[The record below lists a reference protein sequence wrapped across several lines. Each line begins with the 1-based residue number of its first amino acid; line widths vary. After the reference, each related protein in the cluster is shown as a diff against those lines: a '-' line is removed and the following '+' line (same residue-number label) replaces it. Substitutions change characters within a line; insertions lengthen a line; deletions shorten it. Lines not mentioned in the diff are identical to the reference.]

1 MLTNGL
7 SKVRKT
13 QSWYGSWPRQPKAT
27 ASTSIARENIFG
39 DNIKSQG
46 TSDLARFDSRAS
58 DEASSIRSK
67 ATSAQIQ
74 DNSSLTTTTA
84 PFHEAEDTLGRKQ
97 PDSIKTQQD
106 PDISV
111 SATEPE
117 TPSKPYDKL
126 ISETTG
132 LSTSLGT
139 PERQRTS
146 SAWLGWITRTP
157 FTETPIIVQAA
168 EETPTEEIRAGPS
181 EEEQEPVLSA
191 DNNIAEQPQGGQPL
205 RPSSWF
211 RFWTTNAPTPEDM
224 KEDGKKDAKVNEDQG
239 SKPNGDRVMENAPP
253 APEVEQPPKAGSTWA
268 FWSRDPSKG
277 EKRTSQN
284 EEGQIAVIGQGSE
297 SHPLPMTEDGVSSEP
312 AVDESKPKLVKSTWR
327 RSKRARPA
335 SVDDT
340 PSPSASGM
348 STPKPGADKIA
359 DPDGAESGK
368 AENNESA
375 TKTQISEQESPSKG
389 TPNLL
394 LPSFNSTYQMKENP
408 SILQQ
413 ISQLLLRTAQ
423 PQVNHVFRLQ
433 NPPKIQKAIA
443 IGVHGL
449 LPATYLRP
457 MIGQPTGTSLRFANL
472 GADAIRRWADSHG
485 CSNCEIEK
493 VALEGEGRIS
503 DRVDNLWKLLLNW
516 IDHIRKADLIVM
528 ACHSQG
534 VPVSIMLLEKLIE
547 LGVITNAKIGVC
559 AMAGVALGP
568 FPDYKSSFLIGS
580 AVELWDF
587 GNPQSQNSQKFE
599 TALQIVL
606 DYGARITFVGSID
619 DQVVPMEV
627 SCSSAIC
634 CRLQLTITLIVRC
647 ILTSIASIHLS
658 SCFHRRARTC
668 PRFHFP
674 PGRVCAEASKSWR
687 IGSWPHPRAFTRSG
701 RLFILWRRPLS
712 FIL

>member
-1 MLTNGL
+1 MPTYHL

-13 QSWYGSWPRQPKAT
+13 QSWYGSWPRPPKAT

-46 TSDLARFDSRAS
+46 NSDLARFDSRAS

-67 ATSAQIQ
+67 AISAQIQ
-74 DNSSLTTTTA
+74 DNSSQPITA
-84 PFHEAEDTLGRKQ
+84 ASCQETEDTLGRKHL
-97 PDSIKTQQD
+97 DSTKTQHD
-106 PDISV
+106 PDHTV
-111 SATEPE
+111 STTEPD
-117 TPSKPYDKL
+117 TPSKTRDKL
-126 ISETTG
+126 ISETTEP
-132 LSTSLGT
+132 STSLQT
-139 PERQRTS
+139 PEQQHTPS
-146 SAWLGWITRTP
+146 GWLGWITRTP
-157 FTETPIIVQAA
+157 FTETPIVVQATEEAVA
-168 EETPTEEIRAGPS
+168 EEIATGPP
-181 EEEQEPVLSA
+181 EEEQEPVSWT
-191 DNNIAEQPQGGQPL
+191 DNHIAEQPEERQPL

-211 RFWTTNAPTPEDM
+211 GFWTTNAPTPEDM
-224 KEDGKKDAKVNEDQG
+224 KEDGKKDATANEDQ
-239 SKPNGDRVMENAPP
+239 SPKPNDDTIMDDAPP
-253 APEVEQPPKAGSTWA
+253 APEEEQPPKAGSTWA
-268 FWSRDPSKG
+268 FWSRDTSKS
-277 EKRTSQN
+277 EKKANQN
-284 EEGQIAVIGQGSE
+284 EGGQIAVIGQGSE
-297 SHPLPMTEDGVSSEP
+297 SHPLPMTEDGVSGEP
-312 AVDESKPKLVKSTWR
+312 VEDEVKPKPVKSTWR

-335 SVDDT
+335 PVDDT
-340 PSPSASGM
+340 PSPSASGT
-348 STPKPGADKIA
+348 STPKPGTDKVV
-359 DPDGAESGK
+359 DSDTAEPGT
-368 AENNESA
+368 AEKREPA
-375 TKTQISEQESPSKG
+375 TKTQITEQESSSKS

-394 LPSFNSTYQMKENP
+394 LPSFTSTYQMKENP

-413 ISQLLLRTAQ
+413 ISRLLLRTAQ

-433 NPPKIQKAIA
+433 NPPKIKKAIA

-503 DRVDNLWKLLLNW
+503 DRVENLWKLLLNW
-516 IDHIRKADLIVM
+516 IDHIRKADLIVI

-587 GNPQSQNSQKFE
+587 GNPQSQNSQRFE
-599 TALQIVL
+599 TALQTVL

-627 SCSSAIC
+627 SCSSPISY
-634 CRLQLTITLIVRC
+634 RLWLTSTLIVRC
-647 ILTSIASIHLS
+647 ILTSIASVYFPS
-658 SCFHRRARTC
+658 SFY
-668 PRFHFP
+668 
-674 PGRVCAEASKSWR
+674 
-687 IGSWPHPRAFTRSG
+687 
-701 RLFILWRRPLS
+701 
-712 FIL
+712 

>member
-1 MLTNGL
+1 MLTNCL

-13 QSWYGSWPRQPKAT
+13 QSWYGSWPRPPKAT

-39 DNIKSQG
+39 DNIKAQG
-46 TSDLARFDSRAS
+46 SSDLARFDSRAS

-67 ATSAQIQ
+67 AASAQIQ
-74 DNSSLTTTTA
+74 DNNSQTTTTA
-84 PFHEAEDTLGRKQ
+84 PCQETEDTLGRKQ
-97 PDSIKTQQD
+97 TGSIKTQHD
-106 PDISV
+106 PDSTV

-117 TPSKPYDKL
+117 TPSKPHNKL
-126 ISETTG
+126 ISETAG
-132 LSTSLGT
+132 LGTSLET
-139 PERQRTS
+139 PEQQQTPS
-146 SAWLGWITRTP
+146 GWLGWITRTP
-157 FTETPIIVQAA
+157 FTETPIVVQAT
-168 EETPTEEIRAGPS
+168 EDSLTQETASGPTEE
-181 EEEQEPVLSA
+181 EHDPVSSA
-191 DNNIAEQPQGGQPL
+191 DNIAEQPQEGQPL

-211 RFWTTNAPTPEDM
+211 SFWTTNAPSPEDM
-224 KEDGKKDAKVNEDQG
+224 KADSKKDATVNDDQG
-239 SKPNGDRVMENAPP
+239 SKPKDDTVMEDAPP
-253 APEVEQPPKAGSTWA
+253 APEAEQPPKAGSTWA
-268 FWSRDPSKG
+268 FWSRDTSKG
-277 EKRTSQN
+277 EKKASQN

-297 SHPLPMTEDGVSSEP
+297 SHPLPMTEDGVSGEP
-312 AVDESKPKLVKSTWR
+312 SVDETKSKPVKSTWR

-340 PSPSASGM
+340 PSPSASGT
-348 STPKPGADKIA
+348 STPKPGTDKVGE
-359 DPDGAESGK
+359 PDAAESGK

-375 TKTQISEQESPSKG
+375 TKTQIPEQESPSKS

-394 LPSFNSTYQMKENP
+394 LPSFTSTYHMKENP

-423 PQVNHVFRLQ
+423 PQANHVFRLQ
-433 NPPKIQKAIA
+433 NPPRIMKAIA
-443 IGVHGL
+443 LGVHGL

-472 GADAIRRWADSHG
+472 GADAIRRWADAHG
-485 CSNCEIEK
+485 CSDCEIEK

-587 GNPQSQNSQKFE
+587 GNPQSQNSQRFE
-599 TALQIVL
+599 TALQSVL

-627 SCSSAIC
+627 SCSSTVC
-634 CRLQLTITLIVRC
+634 HRLQLTFTLIVGC
-647 ILTSIASIHLS
+647 VLTSVTSIHIS
-658 SCFHRRARTC
+658 SSFHRRARAC

-674 PGRVCAEASKSWR
+674 PGGVCAEASKSWR
-687 IGSWPHPRAFTRSG
+687 IGSWPRPRAFTRSG
-701 RLFILWRRPLS
+701 RLFILWRRSLS
-712 FIL
+712 LIL